1 LDFFF
6 FELYILSLTIG
17 TSPQRKKA
25 MGSGNRKYSPVLLNE
40 EKAPKDDFSVVTQVP
55 FKGGASAG
63 GGPVKG
69 QQR

>member
-1 LDFFF
+1 
-6 FELYILSLTIG
+6 
-17 TSPQRKKA
+17 

-63 GGPVKG
+63 GGPVKS